1 MRSRNRALPAVVP
14 VLALVLGLVLALAG
28 GPGLSIEAMAATQAE
43 PCQAVSG
50 PFHMRGAEILN
61 TQNQRYIPYGIGIV
75 GLAHDVYAGTVQRD
89 EEQIAAAHESW
100 CANTVRIQVSQ
111 YQLISG
117 TGFDPTKLQVNTAF
131 LDAVTDEVHY
141 ARGLGLMV
149 VLNLQTQSDPDFD
162 TTLNMPTRRS
172 LFFWQRMAAQFGQDS
187 GVVFD
192 LFNEPGQVGTWARW
206 RNGFQQG
213 GVTYL
218 GFQQLAQAVRNAGA
232 KNIFWVEGT
241 GRAGSLEE
249 AWDYHLTGVGPLM
262 YAEHRPPQPNT
273 VATWRR
279 TFGYLA
285 EKNLA
290 PVVVGEWAQYARS
303 DAPWACW
310 DDAPDAVRRWLT
322 YLGSIDVGVVANKL
336 FPGQLI
342 QSTDYA
348 DPTVFKSDW
357 SCQTGLNEGAGL
369 RILNWFH
376 QRDVLTLGHTSTIVG
391 LVRAKIPRHRW
402 RVTATITRDGEP
414 WVGKSVVLE
423 AKAAGRWH
431 VLKTVQSRRYGRVR
445 VTYSPG
451 SVNRRMRLRS
461 PAQGMDVSA
470 TSRVFWLPPR

>member
-1 MRSRNRALPAVVP
+1 MTSRNRALSAIVSL
-14 VLALVLGLVLALAG
+14 LAPGIVLGG
-28 GPGLSIEAMAATQAE
+28 GPGPSVDPVAAAQAE
-43 PCQAVSG
+43 PCQAISG

-61 TQNQRYIPYGIGIV
+61 ARNQRYIPYGIGTV
-75 GLAHDVYAGTVQRD
+75 GLAHDHYAGTVERD
-89 EEQIAAAHESW
+89 KKQIAVAQQSW
-100 CANTVRIQVSQ
+100 CANTVRLQVSQ
-111 YQLISG
+111 YQLIDG
-117 TGFDPTKLQVNTAF
+117 TGFNATKLHVNAAF
-131 LDAVTDEVHY
+131 LAAVTDEVQY

-162 TTLNMPTRRS
+162 ETLNLPTRRS
-172 LFFWQRMAAQFGQDS
+172 LFFWQTMAARFGHDQ

-192 LFNEPGQVGTWARW
+192 LFNEPGQVGTWAKW
-206 RNGFQQG
+206 RNGFKED

-218 GFQQLAQAVRNAGA
+218 GFQRLAEEVRTAGA
-232 KNIFWVEGT
+232 ENILWVEGT
-241 GRAGSLEE
+241 KRAGSLRS
-249 AWDYHLTGVGPLM
+249 AWAYHLTGVGPLM

-310 DDAPDAVRRWLT
+310 DDAPAAVRRWLT

-336 FPGQLI
+336 VPGQLI

-357 SCQTGLNEGAGL
+357 RCKTGLNQGAGL

-376 QRDVLTLGHTSTIVG
+376 HKDVPTLGHTSTIVG
-391 LVRAKIPRHRW
+391 LARTRATQHRW
-402 RVTATITRDGEP
+402 RVFATITRDGKP
-414 WVGKSVVLE
+414 WAGKLVALE
-423 AKAAGRWH
+423 AKVGGRWH
-431 VLKTVQSRRYGRVR
+431 VLKTSPSRRHGQVR
-445 VTYSPG
+445 VSYTPARH
-451 SVNRRMRLRS
+451 VNRPMRLHSR
-461 PAQGMDVSA
+461 ARGMDVGA
-470 TSRVFWLPPR
+470 ISRVFWLPPR